1 MKTGVLVHGC
11 NLNAE
16 NWRHLAWGSTPDELG
31 RIPQGLL
38 AALEFQAEVIV
49 FGTGASRKKYNFPG
63 SAYTGS
69 VLLESEYT
77 REFLVTHF
85 DDLLRFKPFAD
96 AVSTTSAVEWAER
109 KQWFLERIYVDKKSS
124 NTLSELREAG
134 EVFLSRGCT
143 QVVLVSS
150 PTHLIRALRD
160 AAVVYQHDA
169 RFQQFHSHLLAM
181 PSFTCYEGS
190 TPGDVVVVEPPHRP
204 DRHVVPSH
212 RRIARM
218 MTLQQLDH
226 DTLVEF
232 LGELDE
238 LLQRYEDIRQNGRS
252 SAP

>member
-16 NWRHLAWGSTPDELG
+16 NWRYLAWGNAPGELG

-63 SAYTGS
+63 SIHTGS
-69 VLLESEYT
+69 ILLESEYT

-85 DDLLRFKPFAD
+85 DDLKRFESFAE
-96 AVSTTSAVEWAER
+96 ACPVQSEVEWNAQ
-109 KQWFLERIYVDKKSS
+109 KQWLLERIWLDTKST
-124 NTLSELREAG
+124 NTLTELREAG
-134 EVFLSRGCT
+134 EIFLRHGCK
-143 QVVLVSS
+143 QVVQVSS

-160 AAVVYQHDA
+160 ASVVYQQDV
-169 RFQQFHSHLLAM
+169 RFQQFQARLLAM
-181 PSFTCYEGS
+181 PSMTCYEGS
-190 TPGDVVVVEPPHRP
+190 TAADVVVVEPPHRP
-204 DRHVVPSH
+204 DRHVVPTH

-218 MTLQQLDH
+218 MTLQQLDQQS
-226 DTLVEF
+226 LVEF

-238 LLQRYEDIRQNGRS
+238 LLQRYEDIRQNGRRQEL
-252 SAP
+252 